1 MKKAGGELTNAETTN
16 LEDVPT
22 SNTDSYLSEF
32 AAKDSIER
40 GQDLLE
46 HASIQEGME
55 TELNEFHNS
64 GIRTPETSYLGEV
77 ARGVH
82 PSNLLV
88 GLGAGAIA
96 SAGMKRYVDPVLK
109 QDKDSDLRV
118 AEEGAATG
126 FITAGILG
134 TAAAPEVAAGAAG
147 YVAGKEATGGIY
159 KGLKSINA
167 NEDTA
172 ASIADVTGG
181 AVGGGAAGLAGTV
194 ASSAI
199 AGSSL
204 GPEGTVIGAGIGA
217 VLGAAAFGLGKLGIG
232 NESQDFVAPDKDT
245 GITTLDFGSDANS

>member
-1 MKKAGGELTNAETTN
+1 
-16 LEDVPT
+16 
-22 SNTDSYLSEF
+22 
-32 AAKDSIER
+32 
-40 GQDLLE
+40 
-46 HASIQEGME
+46 
-55 TELNEFHNS
+55 
-64 GIRTPETSYLGEV
+64 LGEV

-147 YVAGKEATGGIY
+147 YVAGKEATSGIY

-172 ASIADVTGG
+172 ASLADIGGG
-181 AVGGGAAGLAGTV
+181 AAGGAAAGLAGTV
-194 ASSAI
+194 ASGAI
-199 AGSSL
+199 AGTAIE
-204 GPEGTVIGAGIGA
+204 PVFGTVVGAGIGA